1 MERAAMAVTIERIG
15 NTKDQIGEGPVWDV
29 AEDALYRI
37 DAEKGEIFRIQPS
50 TGSVRSRTVT
60 PQRHIGSFA
69 LRKDGGLVLATN
81 HGLELFDLDTGQLS
95 PIAYP
100 EEKLPSTRF
109 NDGKVDSRGRFVVG
123 EINLKGEAVGRFYRL
138 DADLKYARI
147 GQGVVCFNGPCFS
160 PDNRTLYYSDTM
172 ADTIFAC
179 DYDPDAG
186 TVSNRRVF
194 VKTTEYEGSPD
205 GCTVDADGR
214 VWSALMRSGS
224 VGCFTPD
231 GKLERAV
238 KVPCKH
244 VSSTM
249 FGGKNLD
256 ELYITSIGSALGGFL
271 QPNEADGGL
280 YVIRGLGV
288 KGKPEPRFA
297 G

>member
-1 MERAAMAVTIERIG
+1 MAITIERVG
-15 NTKDQIGEGPVWDV
+15 NTKDQIGEGPVWDG
-29 AEDALYRI
+29 AEGALYRI
-37 DAEKGEIFRIQPS
+37 DAEKGLIFRLEPS
-50 TGSVRSRTVT
+50 TGNVRSWTVE
-60 PQRHIGSFA
+60 PARHVGSFA
-69 LRKDGGLVLATN
+69 LRKDGGAVLATN
-81 HGLELFDLDTGQLS
+81 HGLELFDFNTGQLT

-100 EEKLPSTRF
+100 EDKLPQTRF

-138 DADLKYARI
+138 DPDLKYARL

-172 ADTIFAC
+172 ADTIFAS
-179 DYDPDAG
+179 DYDPESG

-194 VKTTEYEGSPD
+194 VKTGELHGSPD
-205 GCTVDADGR
+205 GCTVDAEGR
-214 VWSALMRSGS
+214 VWSALMRSGQ

-231 GKLERAV
+231 GKLERAI
-238 KVPCKH
+238 KVPPKH

-271 QPNEADGGL
+271 EPNEADGGL